1 MRFLDSV
8 PISHFYLDLLYLHFY
23 CYILFSLL
31 LLLEVFPQCGVLSW
45 KGAVAGEFNEYM
57 GTRLLHSLQIWPSAL
72 TVSDWSSGQNLPSF
86 SCYLQISPVCFLVSF
101 SWLFCGSSVLSVIRH
116 PTTTFSFFV
125 HRCWYHSAP
134 LALDCLSFIA
144 YTWHLR
150 WYLVIIFFQQR
161 SWFFPMVL
169 LSSCFVYF
177 CGYLERFTY
186 APTIS
191 S

>member
-57 GTRLLHSLQIWPSAL
+57 GTRLLHSLQMWPSAL
-72 TVSDWSSGQNLPSF
+72 TVSGWSSGQNLPSF
-86 SCYLQISPVCFLVSF
+86 SCYLQISPVCFLVSS

-116 PTTTFSFFV
+116 PTTTFCFFV
-125 HRCWYHSAP
+125 HRCWYHSARTQM
-134 LALDCLSFIA
+134 LISFCSFGSWLFVLHCLYLGFEVIPCH
-144 YTWHLR
+144 HLFSTTIM
-150 WYLVIIFFQQR
+150 V
-161 SWFFPMVL
+161 FPHG
-169 LSSCFVYF
+169 F
-177 CGYLERFTY
+177 
-186 APTIS
+186 AI
-191 S
+191 

>member
-57 GTRLLHSLQIWPSAL
+57 GTRLLHSLQMWPSAL
-72 TVSDWSSGQNLPSF
+72 TVSGWSSGQNLPSF

-116 PTTTFSFFV
+116 PTTTFCFFV

-134 LALDCLSFIA
+134 LALDCPSLLIPGVWGDTLSSSFFNNDHGCSP
-144 YTWHLR
+144 WFC
-150 WYLVIIFFQQR
+150 YLVVLSIFVGIWKD
-161 SWFFPMVL
+161 SPMPL
-169 LSSCFVYF
+169 
-177 CGYLERFTY
+177 
-186 APTIS
+186 P
-191 S
+191 